1 MLKVRRI
8 GAIVLA
14 LAAIAVWFS
23 MAPDSTDH
31 SSDVRSALSSYEL
44 NNARTSGAPQQQV
57 VNGWVAKDLLT
68 VIAEEGNASN
78 DDRVPA
84 LVGLLVLGMALF
96 AFTTT
101 GSKGREPGAA
111 PAGPSTP
118 TAEPVTT
125 LA

>member
-14 LAAIAVWFS
+14 IAAIAVWFS

-31 SSDVRSALSSYEL
+31 SGDISSALSSYGL

-68 VIAEEGNASN
+68 VNAQEGNASN

-96 AFTTT
+96 AFTSP
-101 GSKGREPGAA
+101 GSKGREPYTA
-111 PAGPSTP
+111 PGGPTTA
-118 TAEPVTT
+118 TAEPMTERV
-125 LA
+125 